1 MCKFA
6 EAILYYCSN
15 MERAPDKSIE
25 KGYFSTQIFAAYE
38 VFFNVWLKT
47 NEAKLRQIII
57 ESIGHFVNLMSVEK
71 LEVELG
77 KIFTG
82 LLGLFRKHS
91 DHFIISQVFLFAF

>member
-15 MERAPDKSIE
+15 MEKAPDKSIE

-47 NEAKLRQIII
+47 NDAKLRQILI

-82 LLGLFRKHS
+82 LLGLFKKHS
-91 DHFIISQVFLFAF
+91 DHFIISQVNSLDF